1 LYTKPE
7 KRKER
12 AVPPDSPA
20 LETTIDSRPVLPSA
34 VTATLAPADARERI
48 FAIDA
53 LRGFALLGILLMNLP
68 ALAMPFQAHYDPT
81 VPGFDT
87 RANFWIWVIN
97 ALLIE
102 GKMRAIF
109 SMLYGASVVLLT
121 SRLEQ
126 RGAGSQVADIYY
138 RRTLWLILFGM
149 AHICFVWGG
158 DILFIFGVCGLILF
172 PLRKVAPKY
181 LIVTG
186 LLMFSLLAVRRYAD
200 DRALHSMREK
210 AMEANAAEADGKTL
224 TEEQRQVQ
232 KAWTEKLKEYRPS
245 QSAIAEDISDHRGS
259 YWKQFARRAQDPGI
273 SFTLF
278 GFPCEAAGMM
288 LIGMAL
294 LKLGVFS
301 AERSYREYA
310 LMAFFGFGIGLPLA
324 GYVIWRNVQDNFSPC
339 EFFSATC
346 CGPMTSPTYDLERL
360 FVGLGWV
367 ALVMLVLK
375 GRLIRWL
382 TSCLAAVGRMAL
394 TDYLMQTTLCVLI
407 FDGVGFGLYGRLQRP
422 ELLLYILL
430 PIWLFQLVFSPIW
443 LRYFR
448 FGPMEWLWRSLTY
461 WKLQR
466 MRISVPAA
474 KGQAAVAEGL

>member
-1 LYTKPE
+1 M
-7 KRKER
+7 
-12 AVPPDSPA
+12 PPDSPA
-20 LETTIDSRPVLPSA
+20 LETSIESRPVLQSA
-34 VTATLAPADARERI
+34 VTATLAPAEARERI

-87 RANFWIWVIN
+87 RANFWIWVID

-126 RGAGSQVADIYY
+126 RAGVSQVADIHY

-186 LLMFSLLAVRRYAD
+186 LLMFSLLAARRYAD
-200 DRALHSMREK
+200 SRALHSMRET
-210 AMEANAAEADGKTL
+210 AIEANAAEAAGKTL
-224 TEEQRQVQ
+224 TEAQRQAQ
-232 KAWTEKLKEYRPS
+232 KAWTEKLKESRPS
-245 QSAIAEDISDHRGS
+245 QSTIAQDISDHRGS
-259 YWKQFARRAQDPGI
+259 YWKQFARRAKNPGI
-273 SFTLF
+273 EFTLF
-278 GFPCEAAGMM
+278 GFPYEAFGMM
-288 LIGMAL
+288 LIGMGL

-301 AERSYREYA
+301 ADRSYREYG
-310 LMAFFGFGIGLPLA
+310 LMAIFGFGIGLCLG
-324 GYVIWRNVQDNFSPC
+324 GYVVWRNVQNSFSPC
-339 EFFSATC
+339 GFFSATC
-346 CGPMTSPTYDLERL
+346 CGPMTSPSYDLERL
-360 FVGLGWV
+360 LVGLGWV
-367 ALVMLVLK
+367 GLVMMVLK
-375 GRLIRWL
+375 ARLLRWL
-382 TSCLAAVGRMAL
+382 TAPLAAVGRTAL
-394 TDYLMQTTLCVLI
+394 TNYLMQTVLCVLI

-422 ELLLYILL
+422 ELLLYVLL
-430 PIWLFQLVFSPIW
+430 PIWLFQLVFSAMW

-461 WKLQR
+461 RKSQR
-466 MRISVPAA
+466 MRILVPAA
-474 KGQAAVAEGL
+474 MGQSSAAEGL